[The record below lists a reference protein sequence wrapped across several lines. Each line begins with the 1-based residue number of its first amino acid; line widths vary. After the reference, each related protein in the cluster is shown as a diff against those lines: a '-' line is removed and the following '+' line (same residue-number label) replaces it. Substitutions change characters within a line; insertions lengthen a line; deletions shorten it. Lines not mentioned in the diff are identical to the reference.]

1 MPYTGRDLVSRS
13 KSCALSGQ
21 GKTKAMS
28 SLAFSAFAFFCSSWG
43 IAGTVLVGGRFNT
56 LMLSPP
62 RDFSSKT
69 ANAKIV
75 RWRGNVCVV
84 CGVAQDMDPSP
95 QRRGGCLAS
104 TMAGSRVKPVLQQSS
119 AIGELPCNVSNK
131 CHVHSTF
138 TCAAPPGGFFQNII
152 NTSAV

>member
-1 MPYTGRDLVSRS
+1 MPYTGRDLVSLS
-13 KSCALSGQ
+13 KSWALSGQ
-21 GKTKAMS
+21 GKTKAKS
-28 SLAFSAFAFFCSSWG
+28 SLAFSASAFFCSSWG

-84 CGVAQDMDPSP
+84 CGVAQDMVPSP
-95 QRRGGCLAS
+95 QRTGGCLAS
-104 TMAGSRVKPVLQQSS
+104 SHKEQGQQSGS
-119 AIGELPCNVSNK
+119 PSLLKAPVFISTCSVLTGYRGSLP
-131 CHVHSTF
+131 TA
-138 TCAAPPGGFFQNII
+138 TAPCLDL
-152 NTSAV
+152 